1 MSAHVSAHHQGAFAH
16 ALAVHTQLF
25 HHVLEDLALCPS
37 PCPSHQHHSL
47 HSMPIYSISSNY
59 HQPTHTSPSILPA
72 PTSLMP
78 STTYHH
84 HSSLALSCT
93 QATKSTHKAII
104 SQASI
109 AMHHLI
115 GSAPPV
121 AAQRQNPFL
130 PTMALLC
137 HGLGASCGARC
148 LYMLPFIMFITLNP
162 VGGPSLSLSKSN

>member
-37 PCPSHQHHSL
+37 PCPSHQHHSP

-59 HQPTHTSPSILPA
+59 HQPTHTSLCILPA

-121 AAQRQNPFL
+121 VLNVKIRFCPLWPSSA
-130 PTMALLC
+130 MALG
-137 HGLGASCGARC
+137 HHVEQDASKCYPSSC
-148 LYMLPFIMFITLNP
+148 LSI
-162 VGGPSLSLSKSN
+162 